1 MTGLHFANWKMI
13 HVGMIFTDIY
23 RKKTHTF
30 CESYPQQNIK
40 FLAGEWTNFTVT
52 KD

>member
-1 MTGLHFANWKMI
+1 MI

-23 RKKTHTF
+23 RKKTF
-30 CESYPQQNIK
+30 GESYPQQNIK
-40 FLAGEWTNFTVT
+40 FLAGEWADFTVT